1 MAQKRGLFH
10 SKGFKKAVHILYSWG
25 ASVVIL
31 GALFKILHLPGANE
45 MLILGLGTE
54 SVIFFISGLEP
65 LPPEEKHWDWSKV
78 YPQLKEADD
87 DVLDD
92 VDLTDELGAGGTSAV
107 GVGLQSLGMGLNVT
121 SDALQEANLTP
132 ELFENLTESIK
143 NLGISVEG
151 VSKATASTLEVEG
164 FNQKLK
170 EASSKIETLTNSY
183 ASAIEVMDEFGGAL
197 GALKE
202 YKEKILKVNQ
212 TLDEMVAVYD
222 TELKDIQKHLNTLN
236 KFYASIGSIM
246 ENIASEDFVQASNE
260 LKSEM
265 VGLVS
270 NVKNLNRVYGDMV
283 NAFAKFSV

>member
-1 MAQKRGLFH
+1 MAEKKGLFQ

-54 SVIFFISGLEP
+54 SAIFFISGLEP
-65 LPPEEKHWDWSKV
+65 LPPEEKHWDWSRV
-78 YPQLKEADD
+78 YPQLKDETD

-92 VDLTDELGAGGTSAV
+92 VDLTDELGGGTSAV

-151 VSKATASTLEVEG
+151 ISKATASTLEVEG
-164 FNQKLK
+164 FNEKLK
-170 EASSKIETLTNSY
+170 EASAKIESLTTSY

-212 TLDEMVAVYD
+212 TLDEMVTVYD

-246 ENIASEDFVQASNE
+246 ENIASEEFVQASNE
-260 LKSEM
+260 LKTEM

-270 NVKNLNRVYGDMV
+270 NVKNLNKVYGEMV
-283 NAFAKFSV
+283 NTFAKFSV